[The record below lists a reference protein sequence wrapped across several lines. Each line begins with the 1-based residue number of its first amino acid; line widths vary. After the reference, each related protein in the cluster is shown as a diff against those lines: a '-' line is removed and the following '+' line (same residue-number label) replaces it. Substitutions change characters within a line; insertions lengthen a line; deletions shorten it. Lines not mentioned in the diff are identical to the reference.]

1 MDKNYIE
8 NEFKLIIVT
17 SNKFRTI
24 LIFADDA
31 LLQFQIWIYLNNGI
45 YSIYCFTELS
55 CGFD

>member
-17 SNKFRTI
+17 SNKFRAI

-45 YSIYCFTELS
+45 YSIY
-55 CGFD
+55 